1 MGYNIFFQ
9 NSEGTYSGTKHYG
22 YGFTFAGE
30 ENALKYPSVRYLLYL
45 KKITKR
51 TIFRDGSYPN
61 FTLTNRQF
69 RHFIKLYFNEIDY
82 KEELENI
89 RIRELVESKQEILVG
104 WW

>member
-1 MGYNIFFQ
+1 MAYNIFFQ

-22 YGFTFAGE
+22 YNFEFVRET
-30 ENALKYPSVRYLLYL
+30 NALKYPSVRYLLYL

-51 TIFRDGSYPN
+51 TAFRDGYYPV

-69 RHFIKLYFNEIDY
+69 RHFIKLYFNESGY
-82 KEELENI
+82 KEELEDI
-89 RIRELVESKQEILVG
+89 QIKKIAQSKNEILVG